1 MPPKKVLPEEVYVIS
16 SYIWDDNPEL
26 EGPQPAEV
34 YTTLAA
40 ANAAAKWMMTRHA
53 EACNPLG
60 DIDEFEFRHEQT
72 ADGFYYGEL
81 EGGPGGHLT
90 AKVKV
95 SKAIVRQ
102 ADASGTATSG
112 AKGKVKKEVKSEPKD
127 DDDDEAEDVKDEDD
141 EEEEEAPKPAA
152 KGKKGPPKTAINMRT
167 HRKTI
172 PQGEPDC
179 LAGLKLLFTGTFET
193 MDRKTSI
200 ATAMKYGAEVISKLE
215 DTDYIVIGT
224 RAGPAK
230 LKKINELELETISEE
245 EFFQILER
253 GVPEEKKQRMENR
266 RLADQEEGPEGESD
280 DDDDERPAAK
290 KRVFAAKAK
299 AAPAKKRAKR

>member
-16 SYIWDDNPEL
+16 SYIWDDDPEL

-40 ANAAAKWMMTRHA
+40 ANAAAKKMMNRHA
-53 EACNPLG
+53 EACNPFG

-95 SKAIVRQ
+95 SKTIVRQ
-102 ADASGTATSG
+102 AEADGSAKATSA
-112 AKGKVKKEVKSEPKD
+112 AKGRVKKEIKSEPKD
-127 DDDDEAEDVKDEDD
+127 EEEEEDLEED
-141 EEEEEAPKPAA
+141 EEEEAEAPSKPA
-152 KGKKGPPKTAINMRT
+152 KGKKGPPKTAINART

-200 ATAMKYGAEVISKLE
+200 ATAIKYGADVITKLE
-215 DTDYIVIGT
+215 DTDYIVVGT

-245 EFFQILER
+245 EFFQILEH
-253 GVPEEKKQRMENR
+253 GIPEEKKQRMENR
-266 RLADQEEGPEGESD
+266 RLADQEEGPDESD
-280 DDDDERPAAK
+280 EDERPR
-290 KRVFAAKAK
+290 KRAPAAKAK
-299 AAPAKKRAKR
+299 AAPAKKRARR